1 MSFNRFTRGSFD
13 CVRPLRGLT
22 ALRMT
27 AHLLPPP
34 SSLSGPHPRFR
45 PAMTHGPGYQE
56 QDSRRFRRTLV
67 RVMLV
72 QVVTLVLLWLM
83 QSRYT
88 P

>member
-1 MSFNRFTRGSFD
+1 
-13 CVRPLRGLT
+13 
-22 ALRMT
+22 MT
-27 AHLLPPP
+27 Q
-34 SSLSGPHPRFR
+34 
-45 PAMTHGPGYQE
+45 GPGYQE
-56 QDSRRFRRTLV
+56 QDAARFRRTLV